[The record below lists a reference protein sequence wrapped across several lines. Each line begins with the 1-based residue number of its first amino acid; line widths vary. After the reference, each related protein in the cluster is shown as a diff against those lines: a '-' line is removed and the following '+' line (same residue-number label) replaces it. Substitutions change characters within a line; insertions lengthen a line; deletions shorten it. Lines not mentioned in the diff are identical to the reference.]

1 MLDREEYV
9 EQAYFF
15 RSLGERLRESMATQD
30 LLRWIKE
37 EILATTRLPMA
48 MDFMSSEL
56 KLHGKFSPA
65 MAKLAHY
72 FTPFQTYVV
81 AESESERGKLDFAVA
96 LKILQREAEYRT
108 GAATPQAI
116 FLYQFE
122 ALCRNRLGYD
132 KGLAAVAADT
142 IFDEGWREWI

>member
-81 AESESERGKLDFAVA
+81 AEAENAGKELRRSLYNGSRGAGTQT
-96 LKILQREAEYRT
+96 IY
-108 GAATPQAI
+108 
-116 FLYQFE
+116 
-122 ALCRNRLGYD
+122 
-132 KGLAAVAADT
+132 DT
-142 IFDEGWREWI
+142 IRPVRSAKRPTT